1 MINTERVDMSLL
13 RLHWQHNAEWLAEY
27 AAAAA
32 PDGGLL
38 CYKVT
43 RVGANPS
50 VEQFVGRNQ

>member
-1 MINTERVDMSLL
+1 MSLL